1 MWWKSAV
8 LPIKNHK
15 IDESKKMLIGEYQ
28 NQIDAKNRMIVP
40 AKLRDDLGYKC
51 VITKG
56 LDDCLI
62 IYPMQTWAKQEELL
76 AELPMV
82 DKDARAFRRFIY
94 QNATDCE
101 IDKQGRVLI
110 PASLLE
116 KAHIEKELITIGN
129 LDRIEVWAK
138 EVYETSESGAKLSEG
153 AFENL
158 SEKFMV

>member
-1 MWWKSAV
+1 
-8 LPIKNHK
+8 
-15 IDESKKMLIGEYQ
+15 MLIGEYQ

-138 EVYETSESGAKLSEG
+138 EVYETSDSGAKLSEG